1 MYGWRA
7 RIGKIS
13 PSRSDSFTYEFYKIA
28 PEGVVLV
35 LSGFTIFEL
44 VGNDIER
51 AHQRIEESAKDLAKV
66 GVDFIITG
74 GTPIFTYKGKG
85 SDQAVIERIK
95 ELTGIP
101 STTTITSEMSA
112 LEKLAM
118 KRIVIASPF
127 EEERYNLL
135 KDFLEQVGFDVLN
148 IKGLGIRVAS
158 EIAKVTSQE
167 VYRFAKEVFLEAPD
181 ADGIFIPCPRWP
193 TIGII
198 DKLEKDLGVPV
209 VTSST
214 AMIWKAFDHL
224 KIKEPVLGYGQLLE
238 NP

>member
-28 PEGVVLV
+28 PEGIVLV

-95 ELTGIP
+95 ELNFADI
-101 STTTITSEMSA
+101 E
-112 LEKLAM
+112 LYN
-118 KRIVIASPF
+118 IASNIFYERIKEDEEKILSWFTEF
-127 EEERYNLL
+127 ERHQRVFRMYSWIYGIGGSLRRRLVAPERY
-135 KDFLEQVGFDVLN
+135 
-148 IKGLGIRVAS
+148 
-158 EIAKVTSQE
+158 T
-167 VYRFAKEVFLEAPD
+167 D
-181 ADGIFIPCPRWP
+181 AFRTG
-193 TIGII
+193 G
-198 DKLEKDLGVPV
+198 
-209 VTSST
+209 
-214 AMIWKAFDHL
+214 
-224 KIKEPVLGYGQLLE
+224 
-238 NP
+238 